1 MAKRLKRTPDPQQDK
16 AIKQIK
22 ENLYVT
28 ASAGSGKTGVLTDRF
43 IHILNTDK
51 TVKID
56 GVIAIT
62 FTEKAANEMKERI
75 LRKVLEHISELK
87 SESAPNH
94 AEIRRW
100 NKLKNNFR
108 FANISTIHSFCSKI
122 IRDNPIEANI
132 NPDFEV
138 VDELELKISLEKF
151 IKDSIIELIEVK
163 KPEETYKQCENL
175 VAAYGLGKT
184 ADYLL
189 ELMIREKEFEFLH
202 RKSFERFNSKDEYI
216 NTVKKAIETKRKDY
230 LRFVVSSGRF
240 KHNIE
245 YFLSKDFSK
254 IKPKSEKA
262 AELLA
267 FIELLVKL
275 YHGKDVTLPNM
286 DNYSKWLQK
295 TCLKEFGDDKDEVN
309 INITAICD
317 FLPKGLFDFNFS
329 LSGIDKSFYLLR
341 DLLGVYEFMRY
352 KLYLSNYPLSDDV
365 LLQRRN
371 KALLSFDELQMYAF
385 ELLANPE
392 NEEIREDIISSFKYI
407 MVDECQDID
416 FIQNALI
423 KLLAFSSGKHRPNLF
438 IVGDGKQSIY
448 KFRGADVSTFNLIM
462 RDIDLMKGVTK
473 NQSNPDTGI
482 AKDDYSLYTNY
493 RSIKPLVDFTN
504 SFFGR
509 LMMDLPEIFNIEY
522 GNPINAFRKGDP
534 EQISEPSVEIILSI
548 EPEEGGWKKVHSRS
562 TGNRTG
568 EAGMIAD
575 RIAQLI
581 NQKGVNPGRIA
592 ILMRSLNNAFF
603 FEREL
608 YSRNI
613 SYEVVEGKG
622 FFNRKEIKD
631 CLNLI
636 KLIENPR
643 DEIALLAVLRSPF
656 FRISDLTLL
665 LLSNDIDRYNED
677 SAKGDPKPHYYYAGK
692 LYYRLNKYEKL
703 IKNPEDRE
711 KLDFAKNMLD
721 RLRRNKDRMKITDLL
736 NLALDESGYRN
747 ALHGMPQ
754 GKQKSANIKK
764 LIEFVNQIEEN
775 KQLLLADFIEYIDSV
790 AFSMES
796 TSDAPLTENTDSVTI
811 MTIHKSKGLEFDYV
825 FVPEMDK
832 GVNNNK
838 DSLIFDEPVFI
849 NKSDDPSNL
858 SIGLAID
865 YKDEDNEKTARGK
878 HSVGLTYLKAVDNLK
893 EQLER
898 KRLMYVAFTRARE
911 HLVVSAKIKIEGLD
925 EGKPKPTISASSFE
939 KLNSEFISW
948 MLNFLGIDGG
958 LLLDAF
964 GHRLKDIKKD
974 NSGNGYIDYVTDGLP
989 VRVYFETKRTEIE
1002 AVEEPKEQV
1011 SDKETDIT
1019 PTKKDGLN
1027 YITATSLITY
1037 NQCPRKYFYKFRKSI
1052 KETSEGI
1059 GAVRKHSPEEDM
1071 LHNPITEQD
1080 EDKLDRSNLPL
1091 NMIGNIVH
1099 GLLEKYED
1107 KTDFISIISSEI
1119 NNQRLSALSD
1129 DKRKELIISHINS
1142 IVEEFTNTDIYQQIQ
1157 DSRKTSPEFN
1167 HNEMKFS
1174 FKINNTVIEGAIDK
1188 IYMDKD
1194 GKLSVLDYKTNR
1206 FRKKSPEGIAEEIKK
1221 KAERYA
1227 FQLKVYTIAASRILG
1242 RKVDKAQLYFL
1253 DVQKD
1258 YTVDMS
1264 GISID
1269 EIKEELG
1276 QLIKEIES
1284 KIDEGS
1290 GEQAFYT
1297 APKKDN
1303 CCFCGYWM
1311 CEDREKGCKIS

>member
-1 MAKRLKRTPDPQQDK
+1 MSKRFKRTPDPQQEK

-51 TVKID
+51 TVNIEEI
-56 GVIAIT
+56 IAIT

-75 LRKVLEHISELK
+75 LRKMLEHISELK
-87 SESAPNH
+87 AESTPNLT
-94 AEIRRW
+94 EIRRW

-122 IRDNPIEANI
+122 IREHPIEVNI

-138 VDELELKISLEKF
+138 VDELELKISLGKF
-151 IKDSIIELIEVK
+151 IKDSVIELIEGK
-163 KPEETYKQCENL
+163 KPEEVYKQCENL
-175 VAAYGLGKT
+175 VRIYGLGKT
-184 ADYLL
+184 ADFLL

-202 RKSFERFNSKDEYI
+202 RRSFERFQTKDDYL
-216 NTVKKAIETKRKDY
+216 NTIKKAIEKKKKAY

-240 KHNIE
+240 NQNIE
-245 YFLSKDFSK
+245 YFMSKDFSK
-254 IKPKSEKA
+254 VKPKNEKT
-262 AELLA
+262 AEVLA

-275 YHGKDVTLPNM
+275 YHGKDVILPNTN
-286 DNYSKWLQK
+286 NYYAWFQK
-295 TCLKEFGDDKDEVN
+295 SCLEPFKDDKDDVEVN
-309 INITAICD
+309 LQKIYD
-317 FLPKGLFDFNFS
+317 FLPNELFAFDFS
-329 LSGIDKSFYLLR
+329 LSGLDSSFHLLR

-365 LLQRRN
+365 LFQRRN
-371 KALLSFDELQMYAF
+371 KSVLTFDELQMYAF

-392 NEEIREDIISSFKYI
+392 NEEIREDIINSYKYI

-423 KLLAFSSGKHRPNLF
+423 KLLAFSSQKHRPNLF

-462 RDIDLMKGVTK
+462 RDIDQMKGASA
-473 NQSNPDTGI
+473 NQTHTDTGI
-482 AKDDYSLYTNY
+482 AENDYSLYTNY
-493 RSIKPLVDFTN
+493 RSIKPVVDFTN
-504 SFFGR
+504 SFFSR
-509 LMMDLPEIFNIEY
+509 LMMDLPETFNIEY
-522 GNPINAFRKGDP
+522 GHPINAFRKGDP
-534 EQISEPSVEIILSI
+534 KQLSEPSVEMILSI
-548 EPEEGGWKKVHSRS
+548 EPAENGWKQVYNRS
-562 TGNRTG
+562 TGSRTG
-568 EAGMIAD
+568 EAGMVAD

-581 NQKGVNPGRIA
+581 KQKGVSPGRIA
-592 ILMRSLNNAFF
+592 ILMRSLNDAFF

-613 SYEVVEGKG
+613 GYEVVEGKG

-665 LLSNDIDRYNED
+665 LLSNDIDRYHED
-677 SAKGDPKPHYYYAGK
+677 STNGEPKPHYYYAGK
-692 LYYRLNKYEKL
+692 LYYRLNKYDKR
-703 IKNPEDRE
+703 IKNPEERE
-711 KLDFAKNMLD
+711 KLDFAKNMLE

-736 NLALDESGYRN
+736 NLALNESGYRN

-775 KQLLLADFIEYIDSV
+775 KQLLLADFIEYMDSV

-796 TSDAPLTENTDSVTI
+796 ASDAPIPENTDSVTI
-811 MTIHKSKGLEFDYV
+811 MTVHKSKGLEFDYV

-832 GVNNNK
+832 GVSYNR
-838 DSLIFDEPVFI
+838 DSLLFDEPVFI
-849 NKSDDPSNL
+849 NRSDDPSNL
-858 SIGLAID
+858 SIGLAIS
-865 YKDEDNEKTARGK
+865 YTDEDNEKTAKGK
-878 HSVGLTYLKAVDNLK
+878 HSLGSTYLKSIDNLK

-911 HLVVSAKIKIEGLD
+911 HLVISAKIKINGL
-925 EGKPKPTISASSFE
+925 EKGEPKPTITASSFD
-939 KLNSEFISW
+939 KLKSEFIGW
-948 MLNFLGIDGG
+948 MLNYLGIDDG

-964 GHRLKDIKKD
+964 AHRLKNIKKD
-974 NSGNGYIDYVTDGLP
+974 KHGNGFIDYVTDGLP
-989 VRVYFETKRTEIE
+989 VRVYYETGRTK
-1002 AVEEPKEQV
+1002 VEKVKEQ
-1011 SDKETDIT
+1011 KESITPEITDIT
-1019 PTKKDGLN
+1019 PTRKDNLN

-1052 KETSEGI
+1052 KETGEGI
-1059 GAVRKHSPEEDM
+1059 GAGKKHTSEEDL
-1071 LHNPITEQD
+1071 LHNPMTEQD
-1080 EDKLDRSNLPL
+1080 DEKPDRSNLPL

-1129 DKRKELIISHINS
+1129 EKRKEHIINHINS
-1142 IVEEFTNTDIYQQIQ
+1142 IVEEFTDTDIYKQIQ
-1157 DSRKTSPEFN
+1157 ASKKTTPEFN

-1174 FKINNTVIEGAIDK
+1174 FKIDNTVIEGAIDK

-1194 GKLSVLDYKTNR
+1194 GKLAVLDYKTNR
-1206 FRKKSPEGIAEEIKK
+1206 FRKKSPEGIAKEIKK

-1227 FQLKVYTIAASRILG
+1227 FQLKVYTIAASKILR

-1258 YTVDMS
+1258 YTEDMS
-1264 GISID
+1264 GTSVD
-1269 EIKEELG
+1269 EIEKELG
-1276 QLIKEIES
+1276 QLINEIQS
-1284 KIDEGS
+1284 KIDNGS
-1290 GEQAFYT
+1290 GEKAFNT
-1297 APKKDN
+1297 VPKKDN